1 MKRAVATITVYV
13 YGEDVNE
20 LIQQG
25 KAVEGQIN
33 SALPEGKAE
42 MEKLDLV
49 PFGKI
54 GIPTPIKFERS

>member
-13 YGEDVNE
+13 YGEDVND
-20 LIQQG
+20 LIKKG
-25 KAVEGQIN
+25 KEVQEHIN
-33 SALPEGKAE
+33 GAWPEAHAE

-54 GIPTPIKFERS
+54 GTPTPIKFKRS